1 MACFTVPAAEAIVT
15 TIVTKVVKK
24 MEKETEAHLSEKHE
38 TAEAPRIKF
47 SEKLSW
53 LNMML
58 WGGSILLM
66 FEHIWHGEIVPWF
79 PFLTAASS
87 AEDTAEMLKEMA
99 TVGVGMSVLVTAVWV
114 GMVFA
119 ANAIMKRRPLPE
131 GEQTS

>member
-24 MEKETEAHLSEKHE
+24 KEKEVEAKANAGSEE
-38 TAEAPRIKF
+38 IKTPHIKL

-66 FEHIWHGEIVPWF
+66 FEHIWHGEVVPWF
-79 PFLTAASS
+79 PFLTAAQS
-87 AEDTAEMLKEMA
+87 AEDTSEMLHEMA
-99 TVGVGMSVLVTAVWV
+99 TVGVGMAVIVTAVWI

-119 ANAIMKRRPLPE
+119 ANAIMKHRPAE
-131 GEQTS
+131 EKEQAS